1 MAGRIFDRLIT
12 HYGEASVFMDI
23 DNIPYGIDFRKHI
36 HTTLQ
41 ECDIVLAVVGP
52 RWLGTDTRGST
63 RINNV
68 SDPVRV
74 EIEAALAGDIPLIP
88 VLVEDAAMPDASE
101 LPESLREF
109 AFRNAASVDVG
120 RDFRAHMDRLIRSM
134 DRILE
139 AKDPPSV
146 VVPAQLAPDLAMTDP
161 RSGQELSPR
170 DTGLRFSNPPIETTE
185 LNAPPLP
192 VDSARSSRQDNTNSA
207 RPRNSG
213 NAANPPS
220 EPIVS
225 RLSTGGNARDSAFN
239 DETLA
244 SDPPSLAAVIFAA
257 SIGSMLTWYDFYLYG
272 SLAGIIGAQFFSA
285 YPPATR
291 DIFALLAF
299 AAGFLVRPFGAIV
312 FGRIGDIVG
321 RKYTFLVTITIMGLS
336 TFIVGLLPN
345 AATIGIIAPIILIGL
360 RLAQGLA
367 LGGEYHGAVT
377 YVAEHSPQGKRG
389 YYTSFIQTT
398 ATLGLFLALLTILFT
413 RAALG
418 EADFAAWGWRIPF
431 LMSIA
436 LLAISVWIRLRLN
449 ESPVFQKM
457 KDEGKSSKAPLTE
470 AFANWSNA
478 KIVILAL
485 IGGTMG
491 QGVVWYA
498 GQFYAL
504 FFMQSILK
512 VDGYTA
518 NLLIAWSLLLGTG
531 FFIVFGWLSDKIGR
545 KPIILAGCLIAALTF
560 FPIFRMI
567 STNANPSLE
576 KAIES
581 TNVEVVADPLGCSN
595 LFNPIGIRVF
605 TAPCDT
611 ARAYLMQSSV
621 KYSNVPG
628 ITGPGVKIT
637 VNGKEIPYIT
647 AAVSN
652 PLVLAAVQAAGYPK
666 PGDAGIVKMAHPLDI
681 FKPQVAAVIGLLFIL
696 MIFVTMVYGPIAAML
711 VELFPTRIRCT
722 SMSLP
727 YHIGNGWF
735 GGLLPA
741 TAFAIVA
748 STGDIY
754 AGLWYP
760 IIFASITAVVGFFFL
775 PETKDVDI
783 KTN

>member
-1 MAGRIFDRLIT
+1 M
-12 HYGEASVFMDI
+12 
-23 DNIPYGIDFRKHI
+23 
-36 HTTLQ
+36 
-41 ECDIVLAVVGP
+41 
-52 RWLGTDTRGST
+52 ST
-63 RINNV
+63 I
-68 SDPVRV
+68 
-74 EIEAALAGDIPLIP
+74 AA
-88 VLVEDAAMPDASE
+88 
-101 LPESLREF
+101 
-109 AFRNAASVDVG
+109 
-120 RDFRAHMDRLIRSM
+120 
-134 DRILE
+134 
-139 AKDPPSV
+139 
-146 VVPAQLAPDLAMTDP
+146 T
-161 RSGQELSPR
+161 
-170 DTGLRFSNPPIETTE
+170 
-185 LNAPPLP
+185 
-192 VDSARSSRQDNTNSA
+192 SARS
-207 RPRNSG
+207 
-213 NAANPPS
+213 
-220 EPIVS
+220 
-225 RLSTGGNARDSAFN
+225 GGMTK
-239 DETLA
+239 DERFVILA
-244 SDPPSLAAVIFAA
+244 SSLGTVFE
-257 SIGSMLTWYDFYLYG
+257 WYDFYLYG

-321 RKYTFLVTITIMGLS
+321 RKYTFLITIMIMGLS

-345 AATIGIIAPIILIGL
+345 AATIGFAAPVILIAL

-367 LGGEYHGAVT
+367 LGGEYGGAAT
-377 YVAEHSPQGKRG
+377 YVAEHAPMGKRG

-398 ATLGLFLALLTILFT
+398 ATLGLFLSLLVILFT
-413 RAALG
+413 RSALG
-418 EADFAAWGWRIPF
+418 EPEFAAWGWRIPF
-431 LMSIA
+431 LVSVL

-457 KDEGKSSKAPLTE
+457 KDEGKGSKAPLTD

-485 IGGTMG
+485 LGGVMG
-491 QGVVWYA
+491 QGVVWYT

-531 FFIVFGWLSDKIGR
+531 FFIVFGALSDKIGR

-567 STNANPSLE
+567 TTNANPALE
-576 KAIES
+576 KAIE
-581 TNVEVVADPLGCSN
+581 TVKVDVVADPAGCGD
-595 LFNPIGIRVF
+595 LFNPVGTRVF
-605 TAPCDT
+605 TSPCDT
-611 ARAYLMQSSV
+611 ARAYLAQQSV
-621 KYSNVPG
+621 KYS
-628 ITGPGVKIT
+628 TTSGPAGSGVKVV
-637 VNGKEIPYIT
+637 VNGKDVPYT
-647 AAVSN
+647 AAAASN
-652 PLVLAAVQAAGYPK
+652 PQVLAAVQGAGYPK
-666 PGDAGIVKMAHPLDI
+666 PGEAGIVKMSNPFDI
-681 FKPQVAAVIGLLFIL
+681 FRPQVAAVIGLLFIL
-696 MIFVTMVYGPIAAML
+696 VIFVTMVYGPIAAML
-711 VELFPTRIRCT
+711 VELFPTKIRYT

-783 KTN
+783 TKT

>member
-1 MAGRIFDRLIT
+1 MTKDERFVIL
-12 HYGEASVFMDI
+12 ASS
-23 DNIPYGIDFRKHI
+23 
-36 HTTLQ
+36 
-41 ECDIVLAVVGP
+41 
-52 RWLGTDTRGST
+52 LGT
-63 RINNV
+63 V
-68 SDPVRV
+68 F
-74 EIEAALAGDIPLIP
+74 E
-88 VLVEDAAMPDASE
+88 
-101 LPESLREF
+101 
-109 AFRNAASVDVG
+109 
-120 RDFRAHMDRLIRSM
+120 
-134 DRILE
+134 
-139 AKDPPSV
+139 
-146 VVPAQLAPDLAMTDP
+146 
-161 RSGQELSPR
+161 
-170 DTGLRFSNPPIETTE
+170 
-185 LNAPPLP
+185 
-192 VDSARSSRQDNTNSA
+192 
-207 RPRNSG
+207 
-213 NAANPPS
+213 
-220 EPIVS
+220 
-225 RLSTGGNARDSAFN
+225 
-239 DETLA
+239 
-244 SDPPSLAAVIFAA
+244 
-257 SIGSMLTWYDFYLYG
+257 WYDFYLYG

-321 RKYTFLVTITIMGLS
+321 RKYTFLVTILIMGLS

-345 AATIGIIAPIILIGL
+345 AATIGFAAPVILIAL

-367 LGGEYHGAVT
+367 LGGEYGGAAT

-398 ATLGLFLALLTILFT
+398 ATLGLFLSLLVILFT
-413 RAALG
+413 RTALG

-431 LMSIA
+431 LVSVV
-436 LLAISVWIRLRLN
+436 LLGISVWIRLRLN

-457 KDEGKSSKAPLTE
+457 KDEGKGSTSPLKD

-491 QGVVWYA
+491 QGVVWYT

-560 FPIFRMI
+560 FPIFKMI
-567 STNANPSLE
+567 TTNANPALE
-576 KAIES
+576 KAIE
-581 TNVEVVADPLGCSN
+581 TVKVDVVADPAGCGD
-595 LFNPIGIRVF
+595 LFNPVGTRVF
-605 TAPCDT
+605 SAPCDT
-611 ARAYLMQSSV
+611 ARAYLAGQSV
-621 KYSNVPG
+621 KYS
-628 ITGPGVKIT
+628 TTYGPAGSGVKVV
-637 VNGKEIPYIT
+637 VNGKDVPYT
-647 AAVSN
+647 AAAASN
-652 PLVLAAVQAAGYPK
+652 PQVLAAVQAAGYPK
-666 PGDAGIVKMAHPLDI
+666 PGEAGIVKMSNPFDI
-681 FKPQVAAVIGLLFIL
+681 FRGQVAAIIGLLFIL
-696 MIFVTMVYGPIAAML
+696 VIFVTMVYGPIAAML
-711 VELFPTRIRCT
+711 VELFPTRIRYT

-760 IIFASITAVVGFFFL
+760 IIFASITAVIGFFLL

>member
-1 MAGRIFDRLIT
+1 MTKDERFVIL
-12 HYGEASVFMDI
+12 ASS
-23 DNIPYGIDFRKHI
+23 
-36 HTTLQ
+36 
-41 ECDIVLAVVGP
+41 
-52 RWLGTDTRGST
+52 LGT
-63 RINNV
+63 V
-68 SDPVRV
+68 F
-74 EIEAALAGDIPLIP
+74 E
-88 VLVEDAAMPDASE
+88 
-101 LPESLREF
+101 
-109 AFRNAASVDVG
+109 
-120 RDFRAHMDRLIRSM
+120 
-134 DRILE
+134 
-139 AKDPPSV
+139 
-146 VVPAQLAPDLAMTDP
+146 
-161 RSGQELSPR
+161 
-170 DTGLRFSNPPIETTE
+170 
-185 LNAPPLP
+185 
-192 VDSARSSRQDNTNSA
+192 
-207 RPRNSG
+207 
-213 NAANPPS
+213 
-220 EPIVS
+220 
-225 RLSTGGNARDSAFN
+225 
-239 DETLA
+239 
-244 SDPPSLAAVIFAA
+244 
-257 SIGSMLTWYDFYLYG
+257 WYDFYLYG

-321 RKYTFLVTITIMGLS
+321 RKYTFLVTIMIMGLS

-345 AATIGIIAPIILIGL
+345 AATIGFAAPVILIAL

-367 LGGEYHGAVT
+367 LGGEYGGAAT

-398 ATLGLFLALLTILFT
+398 ATLGLFLSLLVILFT
-413 RAALG
+413 RTALG

-431 LMSIA
+431 LVSVV

-457 KDEGKSSKAPLTE
+457 KDEGKGSKAPLTE

-491 QGVVWYA
+491 QGVVWYT

-531 FFIVFGWLSDKIGR
+531 FFIVFGALSDKIGR
-545 KPIILAGCLIAALTF
+545 KPIILAGCAIAALTF
-560 FPIFRMI
+560 FPIFKMI
-567 STNANPSLE
+567 TTNANPALE
-576 KAIES
+576 KAIE
-581 TNVEVVADPLGCSN
+581 TVKVDVVADPAGCGD
-595 LFNPIGIRVF
+595 LFNPVGTRVF

-611 ARAYLMQSSV
+611 ARAYLAQQSV
-621 KYSNVPG
+621 KYS
-628 ITGPGVKIT
+628 TSYGPAGSGVKVV
-637 VNGKEIPYIT
+637 VNGKDVPYT
-647 AAVSN
+647 AAAASN
-652 PLVLAAVQAAGYPK
+652 PQVLAAVQAAGYPK
-666 PGDAGIVKMAHPLDI
+666 PGEAGIVKMSNPFDI
-681 FKPQVAAVIGLLFIL
+681 FRPQVAAIIGLLFIL
-696 MIFVTMVYGPIAAML
+696 VIFVTMVYGPIAAML
-711 VELFPTRIRCT
+711 VELFPTKIRYT